1 MHGHFPLDYALDCK
15 AILMEDE
22 IHRESRLPWT
32 VPLTIKAVLMEDEV
46 VKCHSLGDKVALD
59 HTLDHKAVL
68 TEDEAVKYIH
78 DHSQGA
84 LD

>member
-1 MHGHFPLDYALDCK
+1 
-15 AILMEDE
+15 
-22 IHRESRLPWT
+22 
-32 VPLTIKAVLMEDEV
+32 MEDEV